1 MQAYVQG
8 SGGGARAI
16 GLTLRRREGAAGTTA
31 LSSRGAGS
39 SDMDEA
45 GGGADDADGIG
56 GGDGSFAGPA
66 FWKFRATL
74 YSVNRSF
81 GSEQK

>member
-1 MQAYVQG
+1 MQAYVPG

-16 GLTLRRREGAAGTTA
+16 GHTLRRREGAAGTTA

-81 GSEQK
+81 GSKQK